1 MNYINSDDDKAQ
13 WRAFHKKDSDESFTK
28 NAKTFRDEMSNF
40 VDYFASVL
48 KKDEKNVEMLEKLN
62 HNEKY
67 PENVREKITHVVE
80 LFKTSGDI
88 YGWYG
93 NVCMIALDINEYC
106 YHIILSK
113 DEYEWRTFARH
124 IYTILYE
131 QQNTLFQQLN
141 KYIKESK
148 GIGGYENPNFQNL
161 KSLRDEFVSFINSYK
176 DISKQVRVNTDAHFD
191 QDFRNRLK
199 IIEQLSYRSTIGIC
213 VDYLEKV
220 GALMKVQMP
229 FLIKMEERLTHEVTD
244 VEELLV
250 NLSR

>member
-13 WRAFHKKDSDESFTK
+13 WKALHEKGSDESLSK
-28 NAKTFRDEMSNF
+28 NAKAFRDEMSNF

-48 KKDEKNVEMLEKLN
+48 KKDEKKIGIFEKLS
-62 HNEKY
+62 HNDKY
-67 PENVREKITHVVE
+67 PENVKEKIAHVVE
-80 LFKTSGDI
+80 LFKTSADI

-93 NVCMIALDINEYC
+93 NVCMIALDINEYS

-148 GIGGYENPNFQNL
+148 DIGGCENPDYQNL
-161 KSLRDEFVSFINSYK
+161 MSLRDEFVSFINSYK
-176 DISKQVRVNTDAHFD
+176 DLSKQVRVNTDAHFD
-191 QDFRNRLK
+191 QDFRNRLR
-199 IIEQLSYRSTIGIC
+199 IIEQLSYKSAIGIC
-213 VDYLEKV
+213 VEYLAKV
-220 GALMKVQMP
+220 GALMKAQMP